1 MVGFVGCPRS
11 RLRPAR
17 RRNPTDPTTD
27 TSGGARLYCLLLLGA
42 SLPAYAVTPLTRSE
56 QSVINFG
63 FATQLGSGIYSMS
76 GRTLQ
81 VYNLPFEVDLP
92 AAEGARVRPRL
103 TLPVTI
109 GFVDFQPRDVIESGL
124 PERLDS
130 LGFVPGIALD
140 VRIRDD
146 WSIEPFAEAGV
157 AIDRTNEVD
166 QRVYALGIRSRVD
179 LERGDTDWQIYDE
192 LVRVVVEQVSLDG
205 TDDFTRL
212 TIGTTARRPF
222 DTAREGRRPDFLA
235 YGLIEI
241 YSDAPAGPADVEPE
255 MGGQAQIEVGVTLGA
270 SETLKICGIPLPRVG
285 LGYRFGDGL
294 SVYRLVLG
302 SPF

>member
-1 MVGFVGCPRS
+1 
-11 RLRPAR
+11 
-17 RRNPTDPTTD
+17 
-27 TSGGARLYCLLLLGA
+27 LLLGA
-42 SLPAYAVTPLTRSE
+42 PPLAHAATPLTRAE

-81 VYNLPFEVDLP
+81 VYNLPFEVALP

-109 GFVDFQPRDVIESGL
+109 GFIDFEARDVIESGL

-130 LGFVPGIALD
+130 LGFVPGIALEIP
-140 VRIRDD
+140 IRDE

-157 AIDRTNEVD
+157 AIDRTNEMD
-166 QRVYALGIRSRVD
+166 QRIYALGIRSRVD
-179 LERGDTDWQIYDE
+179 LERGDTTWQIYDE
-192 LVRVVVEQVSLDG
+192 VVRVVVEQVSLDG

-222 DTAREGRRPDFLA
+222 DTSGEGRRPDFLA
-235 YGLIEI
+235 YGLMEVF
-241 YSDAPAGPADVEPE
+241 SDAPAGPADAEPE
-255 MGGQAQIEVGVTLGA
+255 QTGQAQVEVGVTLGA
-270 SETLKICGIPLPRVG
+270 TETLKICGIPLPRVG

-294 SVYRLVLG
+294 SVYRLVFG